1 MKTPSLSR
9 LNRGAAAT
17 AASTLL
23 SFAGLSGTAV
33 AAAPAGN
40 TKAPTDTGS
49 GLEEIVVTAEK
60 RDSTV
65 QATPI
70 AITALSAGDLAQEN
84 IQSVEDLVGAVPGV
98 SMRSAG
104 PGQTEYEMRGLTS
117 AGGSAATVGYYI
129 DETPLSASAVALNGR
144 TVIDADLFDLSHV
157 EVLRGP
163 QGTLYGAGSM
173 GGTIKLITNQP
184 KIGVFEGATDFTL
197 SQTSSGGST
206 NGSIS
211 AMVNLPVNDILAFRL
226 VGTQKY
232 ISGWIP
238 RVVAEQGEFPYP
250 VGFGTTCFS
259 YCPTRGNVGAAPVAE
274 TIKGSNLEKFT
285 AERAMV
291 LLKPTDQLTIN
302 GTLMYQRIDAQGYN
316 NYQATGTSPDPY
328 PSTPGIYQPNDVKE
342 PYYDQ
347 FKMASLTVK
356 YNFGFAELTSA
367 TGYWQRYVFQSTDAT
382 EPLQN
387 INGLAGSASPTP
399 WPNGFLPGLLY
410 DEVDPTTQI
419 SEELRLTSSGTGP
432 FQWVGGIY
440 ASDLHS
446 GYITTNQ
453 TPYIANAY
461 NSAGPG
467 VGNINVGGAAANPD
481 GIIFDD
487 NNPNIMKQSAVFGEA
502 SYKVTD
508 DLKATLG
515 VRYFKFT
522 VANTSHQ
529 CGVGTGTGNET
540 CQISSASG
548 SGNNVLPKLNI
559 SYTPTP
565 DLTLYGTV
573 SKGSRPGGVNLPIPL
588 PTLAQ
593 IQSNP
598 LSYNCGIPNQVQL
611 NPGTPIPPGTI
622 YVTQQP
628 AYFAPDSIW
637 SYELGEKARFDDRRF
652 TLDADI
658 YYVKWKNIQQVID
671 LSCGYPY
678 STNAGNA
685 LAYGPE
691 VEASALIVEGLTF
704 SVSGAWTKAYINQ
717 PTANEATV
725 IAGATPGTDPSR
737 IVNVPRYTA
746 DISLEY
752 QKDIGNDLTGL
763 FRIADSI
770 VGPIED
776 ISYVRETLP
785 SHAFLDARAGVSHG
799 QWAAYL
805 VGTNLTNK
813 IAALTIDN
821 TTFAWQQ
828 PTIIRV
834 STNQPRTVG
843 VDFQYKF

>member
-1 MKTPSLSR
+1 MKIPSSSHPF
-9 LNRGAAAT
+9 RGVVAT
-17 AASTLL
+17 AASMLL
-23 SFAGLSGTAV
+23 SIAGAGAAF
-33 AAAPAGN
+33 AAAPASN
-40 TKAPTDTGS
+40 TKAPSDSS

-84 IQSVEDLVGAVPGV
+84 IQTVEDLVGAVPGV

-163 QGTLYGAGSM
+163 QGTLYGSGSM
-173 GGTIKLITNQP
+173 GGTIKLVTNQP
-184 KIGVFEGATDFTL
+184 KIGVFEGATDVSL

-206 NGSIS
+206 NGSVS
-211 AMVNLPVNDILAFRL
+211 AMVNLPVNDIMAVRL
-226 VGTQKY
+226 VATQKY

-238 RVVAEQGEFPYP
+238 RVVAQEGEFPYP

-285 AERAMV
+285 AERALL
-291 LLKPTDQLTIN
+291 LLKPTDELTIN

-342 PYYDQ
+342 PYYDS
-347 FKMASLTVK
+347 FKLASLTVK
-356 YNFGFAELTSA
+356 YSFGFADLTSA

-382 EPLQN
+382 EALQN

-410 DEVDPTTQI
+410 DEEDPTTQI
-419 SEELRLTSSGTGP
+419 SEELRLTSNGTGP
-432 FQWVGGIY
+432 LQWVGGIY

-446 GYITTNQ
+446 GYITHNE

-467 VGNINVGGAAANPD
+467 AGNINNGGAAANPD
-481 GIIFDD
+481 GVIFND

-529 CGVGTGTGNET
+529 CGVGTGTGNAT
-540 CQISSASG
+540 CQEAAASG

-588 PTLAQ
+588 PTLSQ

-598 LSYNCGIPNQVQL
+598 LAYNCGIPNQVQL
-611 NPGTPIPPGTI
+611 NPGTPIPAGTI
-622 YVTQQP
+622 YVTSQP
-628 AYFAPDSIW
+628 SYFAPDSIW

-652 TLDADI
+652 TLDADV

-691 VEASALIVEGLTF
+691 VEATALIVEGLTF

-717 PTANEATV
+717 PSINEAAV

-737 IVNVPRYTA
+737 VVNVPRYTA

-752 QKDIGNDLTGL
+752 QRDIGNDLTGL

>member
-1 MKTPSLSR
+1 MVSALLCAMTLSATALAQR
-9 LNRGAAAT
+9 APGSTGPTSASGAAT
-17 AASTLL
+17 ASKGGGEL
-23 SFAGLSGTAV
+23 
-33 AAAPAGN
+33 
-40 TKAPTDTGS
+40 D
-49 GLEEIVVTAEK
+49 EIVVTAEK
-60 RDSTV
+60 RESTV

-70 AITALSAGDLAQEN
+70 SITALSA
-84 IQSVEDLVGAVPGV
+84 EDLVTQNVLSVEALAGAVPGV
-98 SMRSAG
+98 SMRTAG

-117 AGGSAATVGYYI
+117 AGGSAATVGFYV

-144 TVIDADLFDLSHV
+144 TVIDADLFDLNHV

-173 GGTIKLITNQP
+173 GGTIKLVTNPP
-184 KIGVFEGATDFTL
+184 KLGVFEGATDVGL

-206 NGSIS
+206 NGNVSL
-211 AMVNLPVNDILAFRL
+211 MVNLPMGDIAALRF

-238 RVVAEQGEFPYP
+238 RVVAQPGTFPYP
-250 VGFGTTCFS
+250 LGFGAGTGECAS
-259 YCPTRGNVGAAPVAE
+259 YCTTRGNVGAAPVVK

-285 AERAMV
+285 SGRAEL
-291 LLKPTDQLTIN
+291 LLKPIDALSVN
-302 GTLMYQRIDAQGYN
+302 ATLMYQRIDAQGYN
-316 NYQATGTSPDPY
+316 NYQSAPPSPAPY
-328 PSTPGIYQPNDVKE
+328 PATPGIYQPLDVKE
-342 PYYDQ
+342 PYYDS
-347 FKMASLTVK
+347 FKLASLTIK

-367 TGYWQRYVFQSTDAT
+367 TAYWKRYVFQSTDAT

-387 INGLAGSASPTP
+387 INGIIGSTSPTP

-410 DEVDPTTQI
+410 VEVDPTTQV
-419 SEELRLTSSGTGP
+419 SEELRLTSTGTGP
-432 FQWVGGIY
+432 FQWVGGVY
-440 ASDLHS
+440 AADLHS
-446 GYITTNQ
+446 GYLTYNQ
-453 TPYIANAY
+453 SPYITNAY
-461 NSAGPG
+461 NAF
-467 VGNINVGGAAANPD
+467 GNINTGGAAANPL
-481 GIIFDD
+481 GAIFND
-487 NNPNIMKQSAVFGEA
+487 NNPNVMKQSAAFGQV

-529 CGVGTGTGNET
+529 CGVGTGTGNAT
-540 CQISSASG
+540 CQIDSASG
-548 SGNNVLPKLNI
+548 SGSNVLPRLNL

-573 SKGSRPGGVNLPIPL
+573 AKGSRPGGVNLPIPL

-593 IQSNP
+593 LQTNP
-598 LSYNCGIPNQVQL
+598 AAYNCGIPTATQL
-611 NPGTPIPPGTI
+611 TGVPIPASAI

-637 SYELGEKARFDDRRF
+637 SYEIGEKARFDDRRF

-671 LSCGYPY
+671 LTCGYPY

-691 VEASALIVEGLTF
+691 VEFSALVVPGLTLG
-704 SVSGAWTKAYINQ
+704 VSGAYTKAYINQ
-717 PTANEATV
+717 PTPNEATV
-725 IAGATPGTDPSR
+725 FTSATPGTDPSR
-737 IVNVPRYTA
+737 IVNVPKYTGVV
-746 DISLEY
+746 SLEY
-752 QKDIGNDLTGL
+752 QRELGNDLNGL
-763 FRIADSI
+763 FRISDSI

-785 SHAFLDARAGVSHG
+785 SHAFLDARAGVTKG
-799 QWAAYL
+799 PWGAY
-805 VGTNLTNK
+805 VFATNLTNK

-834 STNQPRTVG
+834 STNQPRTIG
-843 VDFQYKF
+843 LDFQYKF